1 VHRRPAMSGVYA
13 VRVGLSDGSNHLG
26 VANLG
31 VRPAVN
37 SLEHPLLEVHL
48 LDWNGN
54 LYGQRLRVEFL
65 KRLRD
70 EAKFD
75 SLTSLKNAIQNDV
88 QNARNW
94 FASQAVSAG

>member
-1 VHRRPAMSGVYA
+1 
-13 VRVGLSDGSNHLG
+13 
-26 VANLG
+26 NLG

-48 LDWNGN
+48 LDWQRN
-54 LYGQRLRVEFL
+54 LYGQDLRVRFL

-70 EAKFD
+70 EMKFD
-75 SLTSLKNAIQNDV
+75 SLAALKDAIQKDV

-94 FASQAVSAG
+94 FASQAVSA